1 MPVINRLA
9 DTADELTA
17 WRRQLHQTPELQY
30 DLPITAAFVAEQLK
44 AFGCDEV
51 VTGIGRTGV
60 VGVIR
65 GREAGAGRTIALRAD
80 MDALPVEERTGAPYA
95 SLVPG
100 KMHACGHDGHTTM
113 LLGAARHLAETRAFA
128 GTAVMVFQ
136 PAEEGGGGGRA
147 MVEDGLMDRFGI
159 NEVYGMHNLPGL
171 PVGRFAMR
179 DGAIMASADHVEI
192 EVDGRGAHAA
202 RPHDGIDVVLTGA
215 SIVTALQ
222 QVVARNV
229 DPLASGVV
237 SIAMF
242 HAGDADNVLP
252 QSAKLV
258 GTLRSLSPEV
268 RQQLRDR
275 VKQVA
280 EGVGMAFGATV
291 NVRFIEGY
299 PVTVNHRAQT
309 ALAREVA
316 EEVAGAAQV
325 DADAP
330 PLMAAE
336 DFAYMLEARPGAYIF
351 VGNGPSAGLHHPAYD
366 FDDTALP
373 WGASYW
379 VRLVETALP
388 L

>member
-1 MPVINRLA
+1 MIS
-9 DTADELTA
+9 
-17 WRRQLHQTPELQY
+17 
-30 DLPITAAFVAEQLK
+30 PITAAFVAEQLK